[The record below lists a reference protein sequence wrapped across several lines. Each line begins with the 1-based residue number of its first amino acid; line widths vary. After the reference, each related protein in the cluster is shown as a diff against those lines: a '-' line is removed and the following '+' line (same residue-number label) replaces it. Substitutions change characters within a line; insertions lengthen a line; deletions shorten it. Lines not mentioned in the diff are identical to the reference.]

1 MPAKWAAPCIK
12 LLQGTLYEDDSSN
25 TEVWRLLMQYQ
36 REVSA
41 FFEQIGVSVFIEPS
55 EGYAF
60 LEQKEISDEDPD
72 NLRLI
77 RRHPLT
83 FEMSL
88 LCVLLREALEQF
100 DISQNNSAI
109 LVLTE
114 SEIRSMLSIYF
125 KEKADQTRLY
135 RELSKY
141 LTQAV
146 NLGFLKELKDTY
158 PAGLSDTNI
167 ERQFEVRR
175 IIRAKITVDFL
186 LEFKKRLEE
195 CQYAI

>member
-1 MPAKWAAPCIK
+1 MTAKWAAPCIK
-12 LLQGTLYEDDSSN
+12 LLQGTLYEDDS
-25 TEVWRLLMQYQ
+25 TGEVWRLLMQYQ
-36 REVSA
+36 QEVAA
-41 FFEQIGVSVFIEPS
+41 FFDQIGVRVFIEPS

-60 LEQKEISDEDPD
+60 LEQDDTGDEESDS
-72 NLRLI
+72 LRLI

-100 DISQNNSAI
+100 DVSQSDSAI

-114 SEIRSMLSIYF
+114 SEIRAMLSIYF
-125 KEKADQTRLY
+125 QEKTDQTKLY
-135 RELSKY
+135 RDLTKY

-146 NLGFLKELKDTY
+146 ELGFLKELRHNQ
-158 PAGLSDTNI
+158 PAGLSDTDI
-167 ERQFEVRR
+167 DRRFEVRR
-175 IIRAKITVDFL
+175 IVRAKITVDFL

-195 CQYAI
+195 C